1 MRLRRRPFSVAN
13 LAFLDIMSCGLGAAV
28 LLFLLLDLR
37 APGDEAAL
45 LQAELAAERQSSAQQ
60 EQQIE
65 NLRADQRQTREQSRA
80 VEQRIAELRQEL
92 VAPQSADE
100 LRARIAETEERMA
113 AIRRGL
119 AAGSRAFQYLGEGQ
133 RQYLTGLRL
142 GGARVLILLDNSA
155 SMLDARLLDIIRR
168 RNSANPTAAP
178 KWQRSLA
185 IARWIAANLP
195 PHSSFQILQ
204 FAERTAPVLPGAAA
218 SWWRP
223 QEVEDLDAALE
234 AIRPGGGTDLHA
246 ALSAAAA
253 MQPPPDNIFLITDGL
268 PTLGPGAGRSGRVS
282 GRERL
287 RLFGRAVEVLDQRVP
302 VNIIM
307 LPLEGDPDAAGAF
320 WQLAINSGGAFV
332 TPASDWP

>member
-1 MRLRRRPFSVAN
+1 MRLRRRPFTVAN

-37 APGDEAAL
+37 TPGDEAAL
-45 LQAELAAERQSSAQQ
+45 LQIELANA
-60 EQQIE
+60 
-65 NLRADQRQTREQSRA
+65 EQSRDA
-80 VEQRIAELRQEL
+80 RQQQIADTQASQQQTRAQSASLERQIAELRQTLE
-92 VAPQSADE
+92 VPQSADE
-100 LRARIAETEERMA
+100 LRARIAQTEQSIT

-168 RNSANPTAAP
+168 RNSANPTEAP
-178 KWQRSLA
+178 KWQRALA
-185 IARWIAANLP
+185 IVRWIAANLP
-195 PHSSFQILQ
+195 PQSNFQILQ
-204 FAERTAPVLPGAAA
+204 FARQTAPVLPGPATR
-218 SWWRP
+218 WWRP
-223 QEVEDLDAALE
+223 GEVQDLQQALA

-246 ALSAAAA
+246 ALAAAAA

-268 PTLGPGAGRSGRVS
+268 PTLGPGAGSGGRVS

-287 RLFGRAVEVLDQRVP
+287 RLFRRAVDGLDDRMP
-302 VNIIM
+302 INIVM